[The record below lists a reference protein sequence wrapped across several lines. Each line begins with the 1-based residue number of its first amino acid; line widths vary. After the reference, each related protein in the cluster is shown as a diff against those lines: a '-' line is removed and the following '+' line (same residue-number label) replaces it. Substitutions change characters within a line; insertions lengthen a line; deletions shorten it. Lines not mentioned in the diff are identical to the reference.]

1 MILKN
6 FKSSPNEEGFSLIDV
21 VVSIAI
27 IVALSVGIF
36 VAYQAL
42 TETIQKE
49 EKKITKEDPDF
60 VKDPEH
66 VSPDEKFRK

>member
-49 EKKITKEDPDF
+49 EKKITKEDPGF